1 MSVFDIILTILTIIG
16 SLGVFL
22 YGMILMSES
31 LQKVAG
37 KRLRGVLSSITSSD
51 FRGVMTGLTI
61 TGAIQSSSA
70 TTVMIVSFVNAGL
83 LSLRRAL
90 SLIMGA
96 NIGTT
101 VTAWIIVL
109 LGFGK
114 TFSIMNIILPLVA
127 ISLPL
132 LFAGKNR
139 QRSWAEFIIGFAI
152 LFLGLQFLKTNIP
165 FVDEHSAFVQGFR
178 DLIGFGFY
186 SVLLF
191 VGIGI
196 LLTMIF
202 QSSSAMIALTF
213 VIAVDGWIPYDIAA
227 AMVLGENIGTT
238 VTANIAALVANRS
251 AKRAALFHFLFNL
264 TGVLW
269 MLILF
274 RYFLQ
279 GIDILLTNT
288 TGNSPHSSPESIP
301 LALAIFHT
309 VFNVINTAIFFML
322 LPLAERAM
330 KKLIPDSLRKGK
342 ERFLLRH
349 IESSYLSTSELSIVQ
364 AKKEISFMAGLVR
377 KMFGMVPVFLMEKED
392 KPYEKLFKKIRKY
405 EGIID
410 RIEVEINTYVSRIS
424 ESKLSDTG
432 TEEVRKML
440 KVIDELES
448 IGDACQKMTMNIYR
462 KNKENI
468 YFVQVIRDRLQQM
481 FALVDEALFIMAE
494 NLGHTENINL
504 VDAMALER
512 KINKLR
518 DEINAEHAEN
528 LKQGT
533 YDFKAGM
540 VFSDLIHHC
549 EKIGDHAINISETL
563 QD

>member
-1 MSVFDIILTILTIIG
+1 MSAFDIILTILTIIG

-37 KRLRGVLSSITSSD
+37 KRLRKVLSSITSSD
-51 FRGVMTGLTI
+51 FRGVVSGLTV

-70 TTVMIVSFVNAGL
+70 VTVMIVSFVNAGL
-83 LSLRRAL
+83 LSLRRAF

-165 FVDEHSAFVQGFR
+165 FVDEYSPFVQGFR

-202 QSSSAMIALTF
+202 QSSSAVMALTF
-213 VIAVDGWIPYDIAA
+213 VIAVDGWIPYHIAA
-227 AMVLGENIGTT
+227 AMVLGENVGTT
-238 VTANIAALVANRS
+238 ITANIAALVANRS
-251 AKRAALFHFLFNL
+251 AKRAALFHLLFNL
-264 TGVLW
+264 TGVIW
-269 MLILF
+269 MLLVF
-274 RYFLQ
+274 KYFIQ
-279 GIDILLTNT
+279 GIDVLLQHTANA
-288 TGNSPHSSPESIP
+288 SPYSNPESIP
-301 LALAIFHT
+301 MALAIFHT
-309 VFNVINTAIFFML
+309 AFNVINTAIFML
-322 LPLAERAM
+322 LLPKTEKFM
-330 KKLIPDSLRKGK
+330 TILIPDSKHKGK

-349 IESSYLSTSELSIVQ
+349 IESSLVSTSELSIVQ
-364 AKKEISFMAGLVR
+364 AKKEISFMASLVR
-377 KMFGMVPVFLMEKED
+377 KMFGMVPLFLMEKED
-392 KPYEKLFKKIRKY
+392 KPYDKLFKKIRKY
-405 EGIID
+405 ESIID

-424 ESKLSDTG
+424 ENKLSDTG

-448 IGDACQKMTMNIYR
+448 IGDSCQKMTMSIFK

-468 YFVQVIRDRLQQM
+468 YFVQAIRDRLHQM
-481 FALVDEALFIMAE
+481 FALVEEALAIMAE
-494 NLGHTENINL
+494 NLSDTEKINL

-512 KINKLR
+512 RINELR
-518 DEINAEHAEN
+518 NEIRAEHTEN
-528 LKQGT
+528 LKKGV
-533 YDFKAGM
+533 YDFRTGM
-540 VFSDLIHHC
+540 VFNDLIHHC
-549 EKIGDHAINISETL
+549 EKIGDHTINITETL